1 MANIGYAYVP
11 TSCQTN
17 DDCDIHVAFHGCVQ
31 NLSKIGMKF
40 VELTQYQEVAES
52 NNMIIM
58 FPQAETSTFMPSNPN
73 GCWDWWGYS
82 ESSSFLNPAYKY
94 ATKQGFQM
102 NQVMGHVKALR
113 EGKLVLTPAL
123 HHQFESE

>member
-58 FPQAETSTFMPSNPN
+58 FPHR
-73 GCWDWWGYS
+73 S
-82 ESSSFLNPAYKY
+82 ESSSFLSPAYKY